1 MITVLTS
8 QVRNS
13 LAASILGSGTLS
25 IYPKYIQW
33 GTGSGIANGS
43 DETLFNPVQSRV
55 ATSVSQTTTT
65 TSGDTVLISGLI
77 TSSGTQNITNVGLF
91 NTITGTAIGTLAS
104 QIGSTDTIINVSGY
118 ANFPST
124 YPFDVQILSEV
135 MTVTT
140 GTAGAWTV
148 TRNTNGSN
156 RTLNVI
162 PSTTQ
167 VVGGNNTANG
177 SMFLKTSFGG
187 GATLNAGDALQF
199 KISLQF
205 I

>member
-1 MITVLTS
+1 MITVLTN

-13 LAASILGSGTLS
+13 LAASVLGSGSLS
-25 IYPKYIQW
+25 IHPGYIQW
-33 GTGSGIANGS
+33 GTGSGNASGT
-43 DETLFNPVQSRV
+43 DETLFNPVQNRV
-55 ATSVSQTTTT
+55 ACSVNQTTTT
-65 TSGDTVLISGLI
+65 TSGDTVLISGTI
-77 TSSGTQNITNVGLF
+77 TSTGTQSITNVGLF
-91 NTITGTAIGTLAS
+91 NVS
-104 QIGSTDTIINVSGY
+104 GSSAVGYLTSSVSPYDTIINVSGY
-118 ANFPST
+118 ANFPNT

-140 GTAGAWTV
+140 GTAGSWTV
-148 TRNTNGSN
+148 ARNTNGSS

-187 GATLNAGDALQF
+187 GAILNAGDALQF